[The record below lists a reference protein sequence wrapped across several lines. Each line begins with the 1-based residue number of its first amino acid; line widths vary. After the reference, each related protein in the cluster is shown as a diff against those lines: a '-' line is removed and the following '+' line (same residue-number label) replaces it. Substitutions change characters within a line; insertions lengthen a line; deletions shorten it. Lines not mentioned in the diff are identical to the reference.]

1 MTEALTELQD
11 ENMDLTPDVL
21 RALNSPFPDS

>member
-1 MTEALTELQD
+1 MTEALTKLQD
-11 ENMDLTPDVL
+11 ENMDPTPDIL